1 MSGRK
6 VILTGLPPGFLDDL
20 PEEDQRA
27 ISAVGGKAVKL
38 LGYDQ
43 DGRAELEFV
52 ESDGTIHAIYVAS
65 SFIAPMTKR
74 KR

>member
-27 ISAVGGKAVKL
+27 ISAVVGKAVKL

-43 DGRAELEFV
+43 DGRAEL
-52 ESDGTIHAIYVAS
+52 
-65 SFIAPMTKR
+65 
-74 KR
+74 